1 MTASECPM
9 CIRAPGSHAHGAKQV
24 PPECEAGPCTGLGG
38 EGVLGGLET
47 QIAHH
52 PSSLPRCDALNEKPK
67 AGRCTAAVMEFFWL
81 GNTGCRCHG
90 CLQERT
96 PSVGRVGGGFLEE
109 VRIQL
114 GLKGRI
120 LLKTEEGRSKTCSR
134 KWDSRPSRL
143 DWWLDADR
151 GPLAASTVPGP
162 TEMLGRARPGS
173 PRCLRVPGP
182 GLAGLLQGER
192 RCTRRA

>member
-1 MTASECPM
+1 MH
-9 CIRAPGSHAHGAKQV
+9 GSRGRR
-24 PPECEAGPCTGLGG
+24 GLGR
-38 EGVLGGLET
+38 LGDPDS
-47 QIAHH
+47 
-52 PSSLPRCDALNEKPK
+52 PSSIIPPPM
-67 AGRCTAAVMEFFWL
+67 RCTKREAKGRKMQFFWL
-81 GNTGCRCHG
+81 GNTGCVCCG